1 MIRAMDSGISGIQ
14 NLQERMDVIGNN
26 IANVNTVGYKSARTE
41 LADQFC
47 QTLGAPGN
55 GQTSEQ
61 VGLGVTTLGIFNQFT
76 QGALSTTGVPTD
88 VGIVGNGFFMVRDAV
103 SDEQFATR
111 AGDFR
116 LDNNGYLLTPTGLR
130 VQGFSDS
137 GLSVRGDIQIDGTQR
152 PATADPA
159 ATLASYRIDNDGRVM
174 VQLSDGTQYARGQIL
189 MQNFSNQQALV
200 KEGHNLYSN
209 VGGAGPLGGAGA
221 PTAEAP
227 GTNGL
232 GQVQAGTLE
241 LSNVDLTNEF
251 ANMITTQRA
260 FEANSKIITTSD
272 EMLQAVINIKR

>member
-1 MIRAMDSGISGIQ
+1 MDSGVSGIQ
-14 NLQERMDVIGNN
+14 NFQERMDVIGNN

-41 LADQFC
+41 LADQFS
-47 QTLGAPGN
+47 QTLSAPGQD
-55 GQTSEQ
+55 QTTAQ
-61 VGLGVTTLGIFNQFT
+61 VGLGVTTVGIFNQFT

-88 VGIVGNGFFMVRDAV
+88 VGIVGDGFFVVRNPLDG
-103 SDEQFATR
+103 EQFVTR

-116 LDNNGYLLTPTGLR
+116 LDNDGYLVSPTGLR

-137 GLSVRGDIQIDGTQR
+137 GLSARGDIQIDGTGR
-152 PATADPA
+152 PATADPL
-159 ATLASYRIDNDGRVM
+159 ATVVGFNIGNDGRVL

-189 MQNFSNQQALV
+189 LQRFTNPQALV
-200 KEGHNLYSN
+200 KQGQNLYSN
-209 VGGAGPLGGAGA
+209 IGGGGPLAN
-221 PTAEAP
+221 PEAP

-260 FEANSKIITTSD
+260 FQASAKIITTSD
-272 EMLQAVINIKR
+272 EMLQDVINIKR